1 MLKWFTYSYL
11 LLLCLLCCIKAPK
24 NMINININ
32 AMFSF
37 SIQTKIT
44 FKIQIF
50 MFKMLITFYYAV
62 LENNLIPVSL
72 SGRATRI
79 AKGLICPE
87 VRTRFLCVYTY
98 YNINNYFNVRT
109 IKTTIGTGHY
119 KLKFSILHN
128 HIAENTHID
137 AINS

>member
-1 MLKWFTYSYL
+1 MQCFPSL
-11 LLLCLLCCIKAPK
+11 L
-24 NMINININ
+24 
-32 AMFSF
+32 F
-37 SIQTKIT
+37 QTKIT

-87 VRTRFLCVYTY
+87 VRTRFLCIYTY